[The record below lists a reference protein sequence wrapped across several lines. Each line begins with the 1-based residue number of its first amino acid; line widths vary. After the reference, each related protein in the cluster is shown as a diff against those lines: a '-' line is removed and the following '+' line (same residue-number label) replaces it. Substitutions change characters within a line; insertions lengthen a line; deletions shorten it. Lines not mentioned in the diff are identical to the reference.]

1 VRRRS
6 PSPVGSASSPDR
18 LDGAQP
24 HDLPAAPPP
33 ELIGV
38 TCNEVQHL
46 FAALLADPVSDRSH
60 RLRWSVWRRR
70 HQQRA
75 RTCHYRQQESAS
87 SKCQMIADGV
97 PPAALAASGTSSIS
111 DHGHSC
117 QLPTS
122 NSASGDRGDDWS
134 PAGPWGSSQRRT
146 CSPAGRAARR

>member
-1 VRRRS
+1 
-6 PSPVGSASSPDR
+6 
-18 LDGAQP
+18 
-24 HDLPAAPPP
+24 
-33 ELIGV
+33 
-38 TCNEVQHL
+38 
-46 FAALLADPVSDRSH
+46 
-60 RLRWSVWRRR
+60 VWRRR